1 MQPRVSA
8 ILLAAGMSRR
18 MGCCKQ
24 LLPLDGR
31 PAIVRGVESL
41 LAAGLD
47 EVIVVI
53 NSAGEGVAA
62 AISHLPVTVTVN
74 GTPDSDMAESV
85 RTGLASVAAT
95 ASGVLVALADTPLVR
110 EETSRRLVTEHG
122 SHPDAILIPVHH
134 GRKGHPTLFPRQV
147 LATID
152 RYPTLRDVIQAHADR
167 VQLLEVDDPWVM
179 EEMDTPE
186 DYRRLV
192 SLLTPSPS

>member
-1 MQPRVSA
+1 
-8 ILLAAGMSRR
+8 

-41 LAAGLD
+41 LAGGLD
-47 EVIVVI
+47 EIIVVI
-53 NSAGEGVAA
+53 NPAGEEVAA
-62 AISHLPVTVTVN
+62 AISHLPVTVVVN
-74 GTPDSDMAESV
+74 EAPDSDMAGSV
-85 RTGLASVAAT
+85 RAGLAKVAT
-95 ASGVLVALADTPLVR
+95 ATSGILIALADTPLVR
-110 EETSRRLVTEHG
+110 GETCRFLQEQHRR
-122 SHPDAILIPVHH
+122 HPDAILIPVNR

-152 RYPTLRDVIQAHADR
+152 RHPTLRDVIQAHTDR
-167 VQLLEVDDPWVM
+167 VQLLEVDDPWVV

>member
-1 MQPRVSA
+1 MQPHVSA

-31 PAIVRGVESL
+31 PAIVRGIESL
-41 LAAGLD
+41 LAAELD
-47 EVIVVI
+47 EVIVVV
-53 NSAGEGVAA
+53 NPEGEEVAA
-62 AISHLPVTVTVN
+62 AISHLPVTIAVN
-74 GTPDSDMAESV
+74 GTSGSDMAGSV
-85 RTGLASVAAT
+85 RVGLERIAAT
-95 ASGVLVALADTPLVR
+95 ASGVLISLADTPLAR
-110 EETSRRLVTEHG
+110 EETCRFLTELHRR
-122 SHPDAILIPVHH
+122 HPDDILIPAYR

-152 RYPTLRDVIQAHADR
+152 RHPTLRDVIQAHEER
-167 VQLLEVDDPWVM
+167 VQLLEVNDPWVI

-192 SLLTPSPS
+192 SLLTPS